1 MLEYEAC
8 RLGAFELDGTALL
21 SSPVFTYAR
30 AAKRFTGSNEKE
42 VIRGCMFVLKTCCN
56 EVTVVPQLYK
66 AQTRPLRFRAT
77 GQH

>member
-21 SSPVFTYAR
+21 SSPVFTYAQ
-30 AAKRFTGSNEKE
+30 AAKRFTGSNEKN
-42 VIRGCMFVLKTCCN
+42 VYLGACQFKHVY